1 MVPALASLLFA
12 GALATAQDAVPP
24 DVQRIGRPD
33 IEAPPAA
40 ERGRT
45 VTIVRALDK
54 ITARIT
60 ELELPADEEVSFGS
74 LVITARYCYSR
85 PPEEPPETFA
95 FLQID
100 EVRDGERKRVFSG
113 WMLASSPALHGLE
126 HPVYDVWVIGCKAAP
141 PGSER
146 GRQ

>member
-1 MVPALASLLFA
+1 MVLTLASLLFA
-12 GALATAQDAVPP
+12 GLLAAQDAAPL
-24 DVQRIGRPD
+24 DEQRIGRPD
-33 IEAPPAA
+33 IEAPLPAK
-40 ERGRT
+40 RGRT
-45 VTIVRALDK
+45 VTIARALDK

-60 ELELPADEEVSFGS
+60 ELELPADEEVPFGS

-100 EVRDGERKRVFSG
+100 EVRDGERARVFSG

-126 HPVYDVWVIGCKAAP
+126 HPVYDVWVIGCKAAAP
-141 PGSER
+141 ESEH
-146 GRQ
+146 GRR

>member
-1 MVPALASLLFA
+1 MVLALVSLLFA
-12 GALATAQDAVPP
+12 GALATQDAAPV
-24 DVQRIGRPD
+24 DEQRIGRPE
-33 IEAPPAA
+33 IEAPPPAK
-40 ERGRT
+40 RRRT
-45 VTIVRALDK
+45 VTVVRALDK

-60 ELELPADEEVSFGS
+60 ELELPADEEVPFGS

-100 EVRDGERKRVFSG
+100 EIRDGERKRLFSG

-126 HPVYDVWVIGCKAAP
+126 HPVYDVWVIGCKAAAP
-141 PGSER
+141 ESEPGKR
-146 GRQ
+146 